1 MKRNPNFL
9 PETREVAWSICPGE
23 TAIVQAE
30 QDKTTVLI
38 RESWVN
44 KFLDNIPGKWP
55 FGKDEAA
62 IALAAKFTEEFSRPQ
77 RESFLRELRNQ
88 CMVKYTS
95 SGLKFFKAE
104 EVNEYISQ
112 WDIPCYIVCL
122 PDPDSAGIPR
132 VRNLGRESIRRKDT
146 LEGVAQKQAKICP
159 LCFKEVEEVQIVVEE
174 VNEGK
179 SAVPMCPTCA
189 RNIATRQAIKTG
201 KRVDVYQYERR
212 KKWWQFWKRR

>member
-1 MKRNPNFL
+1 MKRDPKLL
-9 PETREVAWSICPGE
+9 PETREVAWTICPGE

-30 QDKTTVLI
+30 QDKTTILI

-62 IALAAKFTEEFSRPQ
+62 IALAAKFTEEFSRLE

-88 CMVKYTS
+88 CVVNHIS
-95 SGLKFFKAE
+95 SGLIFFKAE
-104 EVNEYISQ
+104 VVDEYISQ
-112 WDIPCYIVCL
+112 WDIPSYIVYL
-122 PDPDSAGIPR
+122 PNPDSADIPR
-132 VRNLGRESIRRKDT
+132 VRNLGHESNHRKDA
-146 LEGVAQKQAKICP
+146 LEAVMQKQAKICP
-159 LCFKEVEEVQIVVEE
+159 LCFKEVKEIQIVVEK

-179 SAVPMCPTCA
+179 SAVPMCSDCA
-189 RNIATRQAIKTG
+189 RKIAISQAIKTG
-201 KRVDVYQYERR
+201 KRVDVISIERR